1 MDTENVKQCI
11 SLIYNNKGESS
22 GTDIID
28 YMVTHAL
35 RSFIDYDDRNG
46 KKYFAT
52 DFSGIINLREDPAP
66 DLILFENIETEEDRK
81 EAWRLAAKASKGAR
95 FYVPYGSNFLKGFRL
110 KPLQRI
116 YTYSSSNSE
125 ANFCAYRTEKNDDG
139 TMTVSVVY
147 QPDKDAGRGIRGRLF
162 EVKDISQSSRITIH
176 SHDDKEAINV
186 VKAFAMG
193 LSLSLEIRHITAAL
207 EDYGLDGSE
216 PEKKPQASASSS
228 RRRRKEEDFD

>member
-1 MDTENVKQCI
+1 MDSENVRQCI

-66 DLILFENIETEEDRK
+66 DLILFENIETEEDIK
-81 EAWRLAAKASKGAR
+81 EARRLAAKASKVAR
-95 FYVPYGSNFLKGFRL
+95 FYVPYGSDFLNGMRI

-116 YTYSSSNSE
+116 YTYSVNNSE

-147 QPDKDAGRGIRGRLF
+147 QPDNDGRRGLRNKLF
-162 EVKDISQSSRITIH
+162 EVKDISQSDYFLLIVL
-176 SHDDKEAINV
+176 IN
-186 VKAFAMG
+186 G

-207 EDYGLDGSE
+207 ENYGLDGEE
-216 PEKKPQASASSS
+216 PEKKTQTGAASA

>member
-1 MDTENVKQCI
+1 MDSENVRQCI

-28 YMVTHAL
+28 YMITHAL
-35 RSFIDYDDRNG
+35 RSFIDYDDKNG

-95 FYVPYGSNFLKGFRL
+95 FYVPYGSDFLKGLRL

-116 YTYSSSNSE
+116 YTYSASSSE

-147 QPDKDAGRGIRGRLF
+147 QPDNDGRRGLRNKLF
-162 EVKDISQSSRITIH
+162 EVKDISQSSRLTIH
-176 SHDDKEAINV
+176 SHDDKYAINV

-207 EDYGLDGSE
+207 ENYGLDGAE
-216 PEKKPQASASSS
+216 PEKRVQTNASPS